1 MGSSSVCKYCSFCA
15 VAIRTALQASVIYF
29 LEDAWVCTCLA
40 RFVGT
45 ASMLSLKD
53 SEDVSL
59 RSRRV
64 QPLAI
69 GGPSACAKVEAFA
82 TTIESAKLSENA
94 VVNAWS
100 SKLTLFSPSSSSSS
114 STTTTISFAGFFVLL
129 FFSLG
134 LVFVH
139 SGPHQYLQTHSEAHA
154 SAHSSRN
161 GPLRVFSPC
170 LTPVDRVCRA
180 VARPRHSPTFV
191 RQVGRTVQ
199 GRAL

>member
-1 MGSSSVCKYCSFCA
+1 M
-15 VAIRTALQASVIYF
+15 AIRTALQASVIYF

-64 QPLAI
+64 QPLAM
-69 GGPSACAKVEAFA
+69 GVSACAKVEAFA

-100 SKLTLFSPSSSSSS
+100 SVLVSWSSSLP
-114 STTTTISFAGFFVLL
+114 LL
-129 FFSLG
+129 
-134 LVFVH
+134 
-139 SGPHQYLQTHSEAHA
+139 
-154 SAHSSRN
+154 
-161 GPLRVFSPC
+161 
-170 LTPVDRVCRA
+170 
-180 VARPRHSPTFV
+180 RPRHP
-191 RQVGRTVQ
+191 RPP
-199 GRAL
+199 